1 MKKLMAVLLVIVAL
15 AGCVQVT
22 APPVTVPSSKAQQSG
37 TSSPSA
43 ANSLTPNIVSFEAI
57 PSTIPAGD
65 TSTLKWVT
73 IGAVTVN
80 INQGIGPVALNSN
93 IPVTP
98 LATVTYTLSATNR
111 YGTSTAEAQ
120 VIIQGTRP
128 ASTPS
133 SFNLPVVAVLK
144 VEPAN
149 IVREQTAVLTW
160 EVQNSFDIAIS
171 PGLSIIP
178 VKGSREVSPAFT
190 TTYKLTANNEQG
202 SILATTTLT
211 ISGSRPTEE
220 TPVIAFF
227 TTTPYVIKKGE
238 SATLSW
244 KTAGGSSASI
254 DKGLGIVDGT
264 GATQVTPTETTTYM
278 LTVTNPR
285 GAQFQTVTVNVK

>member
-1 MKKLMAVLLVIVAL
+1 M
-15 AGCVQVT
+15 
-22 APPVTVPSSKAQQSG
+22 PVS
-37 TSSPSA
+37 
-43 ANSLTPNIVSFEAI
+43 
-57 PSTIPAGD
+57 
-65 TSTLKWVT
+65 
-73 IGAVTVN
+73 
-80 INQGIGPVALNSN
+80 
-93 IPVTP
+93 P
-98 LATVTYTLSATNR
+98 LATITYTLSATNK

-211 ISGSRPTEE
+211 VSGSRPTEE